1 MKYEKGDLVLLQD
14 GLSDYGVVL
23 ILGKAEQ
30 SGQQPSS
37 LYRWVYKFI
46 MLKEQKEDWHYQA
59 FVEQH
64 GVKVG

>member
-1 MKYEKGDLVLLQD
+1 MKYEKGDLVLLQA
-14 GLSDYGVVL
+14 GEADYGVVL
-23 ILGKAEQ
+23 ISGKVEQ
-30 SGQQPSS
+30 PGQQPNS

-46 MLKEQKEDWHYQA
+46 TLKQQKEDWHYRD